1 MPPPILPT
9 SPEPVTADEALRRL
23 ALEHL
28 AEQLDMGVSLVGRC
42 QTLAGVNR
50 GDRLGPLS
58 AAAKLM
64 NSGARVAQALAHV
77 GLVERRHRSI
87 IERIQPPRTEEDE
100 LNSRKRKYL
109 ARPRHEIREEIA
121 TKLEKAVVDAR
132 RKRLQ
137 QPSNPQEEA
146 NLLLQEE
153 VWAEER
159 AGQDPKRRALAIYRG
174 FGKAVYGRS

>member
-1 MPPPILPT
+1 MPPPVLPK
-9 SPEPVTADEALRRL
+9 SPAPVTADEALRRV

-28 AEQLDMGVSLVGRC
+28 AEQLDMGVRLVGRC
-42 QTLAGVNR
+42 RTLASVNR

-58 AAAKLM
+58 AAARLM

-100 LNSRKRKYL
+100 LNSQKRKYL
-109 ARPRHEIREEIA
+109 ARPRHEIREEIGA
-121 TKLEKAVVDAR
+121 KLERAIVEQR

-137 QPSNPQEEA
+137 QPSDPQEEA
-146 NLLLQEE
+146 NLRLQEQE
-153 VWAEER
+153 WEEDR
-159 AGQDPKRRALAIYRG
+159 AGQDPKQRALGIYRG
-174 FGKAVYGRS
+174 FGRAIYGRS